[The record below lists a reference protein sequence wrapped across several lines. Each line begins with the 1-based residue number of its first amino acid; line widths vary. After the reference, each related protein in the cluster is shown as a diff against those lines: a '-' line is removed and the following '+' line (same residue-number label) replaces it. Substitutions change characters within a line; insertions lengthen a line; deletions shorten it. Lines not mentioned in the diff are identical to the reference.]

1 MRLGGNEMTSDD
13 LFTQA
18 NANFVLVHGTGK
30 FKYKFLP
37 NWVFRKS
44 VYLSNEISHA
54 HPNRKVYSQ
63 GAIVKVDFGV
73 NVGSELSGHHFA
85 VVLNKKDNRNNS
97 KVTVVPLSSKDYKTS
112 IELNEFISEKSNT
125 ELLKS
130 VVKYANISIS
140 FLHVMQ
146 KLQEAIGVDTKV
158 TKKTI
163 RDIEDEYGDAITVSD
178 YEQATLFL
186 KKEYSDWNEDLST
199 ILDKSKLAK
208 QDLMMMRECRSQYEK
223 YRKTSYA
230 KIADIT
236 TVSKNRLMKINKL
249 DPIGKIRISKES
261 MESINVAIENQF
273 FV

>member
-1 MRLGGNEMTSDD
+1 MTSDD
-13 LFTQA
+13 LFRQA
-18 NANFVLVHGTGK
+18 NTNFILVHGSGK

-37 NWVFRKS
+37 DWVYRKS
-44 VYLSNEISHA
+44 VYLSNEINRT

-97 KVTVVPLSSKDYKTS
+97 KLTVVPLSSKDYKTS

-146 KLQEAIGVDTKV
+146 KLQEAIGVNTKV